1 MFRQVKHCSKNFTYV
16 FTFLNF
22 RVDGL
27 IITEDSLEK
36 EFSVCTR
43 RPRRQVYEAALL
55 RMCCRA
61 DAAKTVGYMLIEN
74 VKLCFSG
81 KSHTGVP
88 LFYHLKIQTSNMV

>member
-1 MFRQVKHCSKNFTYV
+1 MFRQVKHCSKNFIYV

-27 IITEDSLEK
+27 ITTEDSLEK

-55 RMCCRA
+55 RKCCRA
-61 DAAKTVGYMLIEN
+61 NAAKTVGYMLIEN
-74 VKLCFSG
+74 VKFIVFFG
-81 KSHTGVP
+81 KITHRCTVILSFQNP
-88 LFYHLKIQTSNMV
+88 NF